1 MKSEFLYHYHRHHP
15 PSRRERLLSQANR
28 IAIQGSRFAPFSN
41 WLLRSYL
48 MRWMNEKW
56 YGLDRRRRP
65 PAFAR
70 KTFSQWWARHSR
82 PSDGKASGSSQ
93 IALYV
98 DTFTN
103 HFEPRQ
109 AIAAVRI
116 AESLGA
122 NVVVAPTVCC
132 GRPLISKGFLEEASE
147 QAAATVQALL
157 PLAEQGIPIVFCEP
171 SCFSAVRDDHPH
183 LLRSELQA
191 QARRVAESCF
201 TFEQWSESYLAE
213 REAEADSHF
222 RRGPDRVL
230 LHGHCHEKAL
240 IGMAP
245 TERLLSRIPGCTVEV
260 LDSGCCGMAGSFGY
274 EREHYDISQAIGEQR
289 LLPAVREQSGNT
301 VVVAPGF
308 SCRQQIQHFTGVKSL
323 SPMELLASLVQG
335 DQ

>member
-1 MKSEFLYHYHRHHP
+1 M
-15 PSRRERLLSQANR
+15 
-28 IAIQGSRFAPFSN
+28 
-41 WLLRSYL
+41 
-48 MRWMNEKW
+48 
-56 YGLDRRRRP
+56 
-65 PAFAR
+65 
-70 KTFSQWWARHSR
+70 
-82 PSDGKASGSSQ
+82 
-93 IALYV
+93 
-98 DTFTN
+98 
-103 HFEPRQ
+103 
-109 AIAAVRI
+109 
-116 AESLGA
+116 
-122 NVVVAPTVCC
+122 
-132 GRPLISKGFLEEASE
+132 
-147 QAAATVQALL
+147 
-157 PLAEQGIPIVFCEP
+157 
-171 SCFSAVRDDHPH
+171 RDDHPH

-201 TFEQWSESYLAE
+201 TFEQWSETYLAE